1 MTTHRKKLIEVALPL
16 GEINDASAYD
26 KMPGIGA
33 HPKGIHHWWARLPLP
48 TARAIL
54 FASVVDDPSSDPK
67 FADKSEEEQDIE
79 RERLFAILRRLMQ
92 KKLHERPEVYAEAL
106 KEMERCCDGK
116 LPEVLDPFAG
126 GGSIPLEAH
135 RMGFVARA
143 SDLNPVAVLIN
154 KACLEIVPRWLN
166 HPPVHPDARNEH
178 VTADHWRGAAG
189 LAEDVRRY
197 GAMILEQA
205 KEKIG
210 HLYPKAKLPKELGG
224 GEADVIAWIWART
237 VASPNPI
244 AKGAHVPL
252 LSTYWLSTKGEKHW
266 LLPIIHE
273 STNTYEFKVMSGD
286 PPDPVAVRAGTKN
299 GRGARFTCI
308 LTGAPIDESHLKE
321 NGVGGKFRHKLIAIV
336 ATSRRGRIYLPASSE
351 HQEIVDS
358 IAKNNFPSEELAHD
372 PRNIWC
378 KNYGLIHIRDLF
390 TSRQLSAILTFS
402 EIIKVF
408 GKNIVADCIN
418 SGMNATES
426 KAYGEAICSL
436 LAMNV
441 SRCTDLNN
449 SLCTWNSSDE
459 VLRNLFKRQAIPI
472 VWDYAEA
479 NLLGDV
485 VGGWSTCI
493 DRMALCIKSIPG
505 GISTPGIVCQ
515 KDATTLDPIHDG
527 KLLISTD
534 PPYYDNISYAGLSD
548 FFYVWLRHTIGDLYP
563 DIFSTVLTPKMPE
576 LTASP
581 ERYEGNKL
589 AAKNHFEGGFRDAF
603 DRFRQAMDHRFPLTV
618 YYAFKQSDD
627 ESGADDDNDA
637 KDKVTLSTG
646 WETLLEALVSS
657 GFQITATW
665 PVRASQAWRMR
676 AMGSNALASYIVL
689 ACRPRDTAAPSATRH
704 NFRQALQRELAT
716 AVRKLQ
722 SANIAPVDLAQ
733 ASIGPGMAIYSRYG
747 EVKEPDGSRLT
758 VRIALQLINQV
769 LSETL
774 DEQEND
780 FDADTRWAVTWFK
793 QHGFEEGAFGTAEEL
808 AVAQAIS
815 VQGLVDGG
823 ILFAKGGKARLL
835 RNDDMAPD
843 WDPEFDTRISIW
855 ECTAHLV
862 RALNEGGEVKAAELL
877 AAITRKSGLMPPA
890 IKELAY
896 LLFQTCEKKGWTK
909 DALGY
914 NALVASWLSIE
925 EASRAPAK
933 PKLGQT
939 ELGI

>member
-1 MTTHRKKLIEVALPL
+1 VTTPIKKLIEVALPL

-54 FASVVDDPSSDPK
+54 FASVVDDPSSDPR
-67 FADKSEEEQDIE
+67 FADKSEEEQDKE

-166 HPPVHPDARNEH
+166 HPPVHPDARSEH
-178 VTADHWRGAAG
+178 VTKDHWRGAAG

-205 KEKIG
+205 KKKIG

-224 GEADVIAWIWART
+224 GEADVVAWIWART

-244 AKGAHVPL
+244 AKGVHVPL
-252 LSTYWLSTKGEKHW
+252 LSTYWLSTKGKGHW
-266 LLPIIHE
+266 LSPEIDK
-273 STNTYEFKVMSGD
+273 SNNSYSFKIMTGD
-286 PPDPVAVRAGTKN
+286 PPEPLKVRAGTKN
-299 GRGARFTCI
+299 GRGARFNCL
-308 LTGAPIDESHLKE
+308 LTDTAMDEEHLKKE
-321 NGVGGKFRHKLIAIV
+321 SLEGRLRYKLVAIIASNG
-336 ATSRRGRIYLPASSE
+336 RGRTYLPASSD
-351 HQEIVDS
+351 HQNIVAS
-358 IAKNNFPSEELAHD
+358 LVKSTEPAEELAYD

-378 KNYGLIHIRDLF
+378 KNYGLTHFCDLF
-390 TSRQLSAILTFS
+390 SPRQLAGMITLSDLIKETNKKIFTDAHIAGFSDNDALAYTNEVITLLTFALDRC
-402 EIIKVF
+402 
-408 GKNIVADCIN
+408 ADF
-418 SGMNATES
+418 
-426 KAYGEAICSL
+426 
-436 LAMNV
+436 
-441 SRCTDLNN
+441 NN
-449 SLCTWNSSDE
+449 SLCRWSPSNE
-459 VLRNLFKRQAIPI
+459 KVMNLFGRQAIPM
-472 VWDYAEA
+472 VWDYAES
-479 NLLGDV
+479 NILGNS
-485 VGGWSTCI
+485 VGSWTTCSEYVAECL
-493 DRMALCIKSIPG
+493 RT
-505 GISTPGIVCQ
+505 ISSHSHGAGNAIQ
-515 KDATTLDPIHDG
+515 QDATKLDPKLAG

-534 PPYYDNISYAGLSD
+534 PPYYDNISYAALSD
-548 FFYVWLRHTIGDLYP
+548 FFYVWLRRTIGNIYP
-563 DIFSTVLTPKMPE
+563 DIFKTLLVPKMEE
-576 LTASP
+576 LTAAP
-581 ERYEGNKL
+581 ERYDGDKI
-589 AAKNHFEGGFRDAF
+589 AAKNHFEGGFQEAF
-603 DRFRQAMDHRFPLTV
+603 DRFQKAMDPRFPLTV
-618 YYAFKQSDD
+618 YYAYKQSDD
-627 ESGADDDNDA
+627 ESSSDDGTTNE
-637 KDKVTLSTG
+637 KVTLSTG
-646 WETLLEALVSS
+646 WETLLEALVTS

-689 ACRPRDTAAPSATRH
+689 ACRPRDESAKAATRH
-704 NFRQALQRELAT
+704 NFRQALQRELKN

-733 ASIGPGMAIYSRYG
+733 AAIGPGMAIYSRYG

-758 VRIALQLINQV
+758 VPTALQLINQV

-780 FDADTRWAVTWFK
+780 FDSDTRWAVTWFK

-835 RNDDMAPD
+835 RNDEMEPN
-843 WDPEFDTRISIW
+843 WDPEFDNRISIW
-855 ECTAHLV
+855 ECTTHLV